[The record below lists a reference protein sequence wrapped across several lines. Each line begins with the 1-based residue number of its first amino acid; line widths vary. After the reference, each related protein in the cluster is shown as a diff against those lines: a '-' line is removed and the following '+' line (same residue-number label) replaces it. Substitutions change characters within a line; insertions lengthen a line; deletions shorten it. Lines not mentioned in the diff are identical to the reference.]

1 MPLNQ
6 GIESNFRATKVYCA
20 RIELL
25 GAALVGYYAT
35 DCVVA
40 RTGVGTYTIKLPQK
54 FKRLLGADLTNAGS
68 TGEVTDLNLATTG
81 IVNLAGVAEPAG
93 GVPKNIFVKLIVP
106 TDDFNA
112 RRAVP

>member
-1 MPLNQ
+1 VPLNQ
-6 GIESNFRATKVYCA
+6 GIDSNFRATKVYYA

-25 GAALVGYYAT
+25 GATLTGYYAT

-40 RTGVGTYTIKLPQK
+40 RTGVGTYTVKLPQK

-68 TGEVTDLNLATTG
+68 TGVVTDLNLATTG
-81 IVNLAGVAEPAG
+81 LVDLTGVTEPAG
-93 GVPKNIFVKLIVP
+93 GVPKVIFVKLIVP

-112 RRAVP
+112 RTAVG